1 VILTSDPPLQPP
13 LDADNTQ
20 NVSSYMISSS
30 KSSSISGSKETRAA
44 QREGITNSE
53 TIVSASSMQLPVH
66 LVSNSL
72 PSRNPQP
79 SRALREN
86 GSNISLPVV
95 APGPEETRKRNESPH
110 PQEDS
115 RGQSTVIRP
124 HAVQV
129 DRTASVQPFI
139 KPSTSYPP
147 PSSSSGRTATRPHAE
162 PVNRTASSSVQPSIK
177 PSTSY
182 PSPFSSSERN
192 ATRPHAEPVNR
203 TASVQPPAK
212 PSTPTPPLD
221 RPSASILPS
230 SSPPAPALAEMTSN
244 RMHPPR
250 GMPSYESQAQ
260 SREALSELPHPPLVD
275 RGNVHSDDQGRKDHP
290 GASRRPPAN
299 PEHTIATTKP
309 PRQDHKVP
317 SAVPQRPPVP
327 PEPIPTT
334 TDLPSRQDHK
344 VPSATSDRPP
354 VPPKQT
360 SATTVSPTLQDPKDA
375 STTLSRPPVLP
386 KHAPA
391 TTDPPSNSLSQ
402 PVSGPGDLN
411 RSESGIQ
418 GNEGV
423 DRGAVEGSSSV
434 AEERN
439 RVLAPEGRENRLK
452 DSAKPNPTTSH
463 AQDVPQHPRT
473 PSESSLQRTYSSFRS
488 RGYGSSAPYPP
499 DANDSRRKVGLSSGH
514 SAEQPAAT
522 KSSVNK
528 YHPQSSAKSLSLR
541 HDSLVYVGAPD
552 TQREPSSGSSSS
564 EEHDEPVPVQPV
576 PMERHTGDG
585 PRTRVAGDEPQRAQQ
600 HQAKPSAEGGNF
612 VRVKSSSPPD
622 SDAGKSR
629 DPDRPVKLFGN
640 AVDARPLPAQPL
652 STSKSHR
659 T

>member
-1 VILTSDPPLQPP
+1 
-13 LDADNTQ
+13 
-20 NVSSYMISSS
+20 MISSS

-129 DRTASVQPFI
+129 DRTASVQPFF

-182 PSPFSSSERN
+182 PPPFSSSERN

-221 RPSASILPS
+221 RPSASISPS

-275 RGNVHSDDQGRKDHP
+275 RGNVHSDEQGRTRITRVHHEDRLQTRNIPLLQQSLLGRTIKSPLLYHRGRLYLLNPSLLRQISLLGRIIRSPLQHQTCHMCLLNILLRRQCRLLCRTRRTPLLHHP
-290 GASRRPPAN
+290 GRRYSKNMP
-299 PEHTIATTKP
+299 P
-309 PRQDHKVP
+309 PRQ
-317 SAVPQRPPVP
+317 
-327 PEPIPTT
+327 
-334 TDLPSRQDHK
+334 
-344 VPSATSDRPP
+344 
-354 VPPKQT
+354 
-360 SATTVSPTLQDPKDA
+360 TLLRILCPNQY
-375 STTLSRPPVLP
+375 L
-386 KHAPA
+386 
-391 TTDPPSNSLSQ
+391 
-402 PVSGPGDLN
+402 G
-411 RSESGIQ
+411 
-418 GNEGV
+418 
-423 DRGAVEGSSSV
+423 
-434 AEERN
+434 
-439 RVLAPEGRENRLK
+439 RV
-452 DSAKPNPTTSH
+452 H
-463 AQDVPQHPRT
+463 
-473 PSESSLQRTYSSFRS
+473 
-488 RGYGSSAPYPP
+488 
-499 DANDSRRKVGLSSGH
+499 
-514 SAEQPAAT
+514 
-522 KSSVNK
+522 
-528 YHPQSSAKSLSLR
+528 LR
-541 HDSLVYVGAPD
+541 
-552 TQREPSSGSSSS
+552 
-564 EEHDEPVPVQPV
+564 
-576 PMERHTGDG
+576 
-585 PRTRVAGDEPQRAQQ
+585 
-600 HQAKPSAEGGNF
+600 
-612 VRVKSSSPPD
+612 
-622 SDAGKSR
+622 
-629 DPDRPVKLFGN
+629 
-640 AVDARPLPAQPL
+640 
-652 STSKSHR
+652 
-659 T
+659 